1 MKIFNTYFL
10 LFVIGVATLTP
21 SCAFHSHEYKV
32 PMKKNLH
39 ENWEFAAQD
48 ELQWRSAEVP
58 GVVHT
63 DLIRHGVIPDPWF
76 RLNEKDVNLTI
87 GELKLG

>member
-1 MKIFNTYFL
+1 MKIPQHLSALFL
-10 LFVIGVATLTP
+10 MIYLTS
-21 SCAFHSHEYKV
+21 SCAFHAYERDL
-32 PMKKNLH
+32 PRIKNLH
-39 ENWEFAAQD
+39 DNWEFAAQD

-76 RLNEKDVNLTI
+76 RMNEKDVNLNI